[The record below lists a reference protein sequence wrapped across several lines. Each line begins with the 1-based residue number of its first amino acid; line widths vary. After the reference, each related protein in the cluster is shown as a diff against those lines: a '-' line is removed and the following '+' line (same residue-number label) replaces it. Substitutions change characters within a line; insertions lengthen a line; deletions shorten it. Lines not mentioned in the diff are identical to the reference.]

1 MATRK
6 TAPLPINPDIL
17 VWARKRY
24 GLSAGRVAE
33 QLHVSPDRISE
44 WESGQSSPTPHQ
56 GRLLAKV
63 YDRPFLE
70 FFASAEPEVPDIEL
84 VPDFRFFSK
93 GPSDTERRSLKGIQI
108 WAEEQRLNALSLIEE
123 IGDQPPVLTDNLK
136 FGIDDD
142 VEDAGTI
149 VRDAIGF
156 SIQDQLDMPA
166 SKRSQLP
173 GILRDKIEGMG
184 VLALK
189 ESGLTKLRARGMCLF
204 ARPLPIIVFGNEEP
218 TAQAFTIVH
227 EFGHVLHGASAISGN
242 PRFGAQKLSDQ
253 KAIEGWCNRFAASLL
268 IPSQALE
275 EIEKKPPQPDQ
286 SISLSMLADLAKVFS
301 VSRHAMVIRLVN
313 LGYVAPEFYWKRMRP
328 VFLEE
333 EENYKGFGKSPYYG
347 KRYVNS
353 RGIFYTGLVLE
364 AWNMG
369 VITAHNA
376 AEYMGIKN
384 ISHLQE
390 IKTHF
395 NA

>member
-17 VWARKRY
+17 VWARERY

-33 QLHVSPDRISE
+33 QLNVSPDRISE
-44 WESGQSSPTPHQ
+44 WESGQSSPTPRQ

-123 IGDQPPVLTDNLK
+123 IGDHPPVLTDNLK

-184 VLALK
+184 VLVLK
-189 ESGLTKLRARGMCLF
+189 QSGLTKLRARGMCLF

-242 PRFGAQKLSDQ
+242 PRFGSQKLSYQ

-275 EIEKKPPQPDQ
+275 EIEKKPPQPNQ
-286 SISLSMLADLAKVFS
+286 IISLSMLADLAKVFS

-333 EENYKGFGKSPYYG
+333 EENYKGFGKS
-347 KRYVNS
+347 
-353 RGIFYTGLVLE
+353 L
-364 AWNMG
+364 
-369 VITAHNA
+369 
-376 AEYMGIKN
+376 
-384 ISHLQE
+384 
-390 IKTHF
+390 
-395 NA
+395 